1 MYVKIW
7 TVDELILS
15 NVIRVIRTEEYLLKF
30 QEI

>member
-1 MYVKIW
+1 MLKYR